1 MTAPR
6 NPDRLIRAFLA
17 EGQDELPDQV
27 YDAVRDRIEQTNQRV
42 VIGPWRTPFMN
53 KFVAIGLGAAA
64 VVVALFIGAQLVGQ
78 PAVVGPPTEAPSPTQ
93 ASAATPEPT
102 PRAFPRAGV
111 LTAGRHSMTREGV
124 SFSIEVPE
132 AGWTSN
138 GDFLIS
144 RGVTAGEFIFWGN
157 TPDGVYTD
165 PCGHEQGPVI
175 GPSAAELAAA
185 VAAIPGTELVSG
197 PTEVTV
203 GGRPA
208 QHVAIRIPEDVGC
221 AAGEA
226 GFQLWY
232 DEETGGRYPT
242 RLGDTIQT
250 WIIDVDGALVWID
263 CETVANAS
271 ARVEQ
276 EIQDIVNSIQFE

>member
-78 PAVVGPPTEAPSPTQ
+78 PTVVGPPTETLSPTETP
-93 ASAATPEPT
+93 AATPEPT
-102 PRAFPRAGV
+102 TRAFPRAGP
-111 LTAGRHSMTREGV
+111 LTGGRYSMTREGI
-124 SFSIEVPE
+124 SFSIEVP
-132 AGWTSN
+132 ATGWISN
-138 GDFLIS
+138 GEFLIS
-144 RGVTAGEFIFWGN
+144 KGVPGGEFIFWGD
-157 TPDGVYTD
+157 TPDGAYAD
-165 PCGHEQGPVI
+165 PCAAAQGPVI

-208 QHVAIRIPEDVGC
+208 QYVEIRVPEDPGC
-221 AAGEA
+221 AAEE
-226 GFQLWY
+226 FMLWY
-232 DEETGGRYPT
+232 DEQTGGRWPT
-242 RLGDTIQT
+242 GLGDTIRT
-250 WIIDVDGALVWID
+250 WIIEADGALVWID
-263 CETVANAS
+263 CETVGDAS
-271 ARVEQ
+271 AATEQ
-276 EIQDIVNSIQFE
+276 EIQQMIDSIQFE